1 MTHRSHY
8 MPKRSP
14 GGSAW
19 GKAAANKSTLGKDA
33 PGTPPAEPGPG
44 PDSIPQVEPAG
55 SPTPPSTSGPTDGA
69 TVEPGNDLLSEG
81 VREDGRIF
89 VRTQR

>member
-1 MTHRSHY
+1 MRHRSHY

-19 GKAAANKSTLGKDA
+19 GKAAANKSGLGKDA
-33 PGTPPAEPGPG
+33 PGTEPAEPGP
-44 PDSIPQVEPAG
+44 DSPEPVEPTG
-55 SPTPPSTSGPTDGA
+55 SPTPPSVSGQADGP
-69 TVEPGNDLLSEG
+69 TVEPGNDPLPEG